1 MKYFWGKISLAE
13 TKKNSQANESPGN
26 DGLTVEF
33 YKHFSDKLTPVMVPP
48 DDSWESFSTIDNTS
62 RTWVISAI
70 YKNGDKKDIEN
81 YRLIIYNSILQIDK
95 NQLAATE
102 NRTILQTLTI
112 PLTILLSTVLDIID
126 VSSNNNHLIQIV
138 VHRSNTCYSKI
149 YQKGNWKNIRYS
161 LEWKKT
167 GPPRH
172 LS

>member
-1 MKYFWGKISLAE
+1 
-13 TKKNSQANESPGN
+13 
-26 DGLTVEF
+26 
-33 YKHFSDKLTPVMVPP
+33 MVPP
-48 DDSWESFSTIDNTS
+48 DDSWESFSTMDNTS

-126 VSSNNNHLIQIV
+126 VSSNNNHLI
-138 VHRSNTCYSKI
+138 
-149 YQKGNWKNIRYS
+149 
-161 LEWKKT
+161 
-167 GPPRH
+167 
-172 LS
+172 

>member
-1 MKYFWGKISLAE
+1 
-13 TKKNSQANESPGN
+13 
-26 DGLTVEF
+26 
-33 YKHFSDKLTPVMVPP
+33 MVLP
-48 DDSWESFSTIDNTS
+48 DDSWGWFSTMDNTS

-112 PLTILLSTVLDIID
+112 SLTILLSTVLDIID

-161 LEWKKT
+161 LEWKKNRT
-167 GPPRH
+167 SQAPILT
-172 LS
+172 LSM